1 MQPQSIQQINLSY
14 DQHQDR
20 LLMRAAVND
29 EQEIQVWITYRVARQ
44 IFKVFN
50 QEAHLPV
57 SGPAPLSEQSLPE
70 ATKQF
75 AQEAAAVEA
84 LDELD
89 FETAYQ
95 APKNTVTDQT
105 LLVVEMR
112 FVSVNDQLNHVQLVC
127 ANGMNV
133 NMNVNHELVLAITR
147 MLLLA
152 GKEAGWT
159 LAAAPAKEPQPVSS
173 IVMDIP
179 VEKQVLH

>member
-1 MQPQSIQQINLSY
+1 MQPQSIQQINFSY
-14 DQHQDR
+14 DPHQDR

-57 SGPAPLSEQSLPE
+57 SGPAPLSEQSLPA

-75 AQEAAAVEA
+75 SQEAAAVEA
-84 LDELD
+84 LDALD

-95 APKNTVTDQT
+95 APKNRVTDQT
-105 LLVVEMR
+105 LLVVETG
-112 FVSVNDQLNHVQLVC
+112 FVLVNDQLNHVQLVC

-159 LAAAPAKEPQPVSS
+159 LASTPAKEPQPIAS
-173 IVMDIP
+173 IIMDIP